1 VSGYSWI
8 AVGKLEDIIARNRD
22 PKRFGERM
30 TVGIGLGVFLLIIL
44 FLVVCTD
51 LGKHPDADKL
61 PASIRPIVAST
72 TFGSPEQVAG
82 AARCLRRAAVA
93 VFEADDVIDLGRR
106 HSRTSVSSSA
116 IIR

>member
-1 VSGYSWI
+1 MSGYSWI

-51 LGKHPDADKL
+51 LGKHPDADKT
-61 PASIRPIVAST
+61 PRIDPT
-72 TFGSPEQVAG
+72 D
-82 AARCLRRAAVA
+82 RRV
-93 VFEADDVIDLGRR
+93 DDVRLAP
-106 HSRTSVSSSA
+106 SK
-116 IIR
+116 